1 MDVQR
6 IVREGFIAGM
16 IGAAAIALWFLVIDT
31 VAGRPFFTPSML
43 GSALFWREMDTS
55 SMQVVFARVVAY
67 TMVHVVSF
75 MIVGMLAAALAGA
88 VEKAPATLFLVIVFF
103 AVFEFG
109 FYVVVALIAQP
120 ILGALAWWNVA
131 IGNGLAGIGMG
142 YYLWRSHPKLKAE
155 LEAHPLGETA

>member
-1 MDVQR
+1 MGLQR
-6 IVREGFIAGM
+6 IIREGFIAGM
-16 IGAAAIALWFLVIDT
+16 IGAGAIALWFLVVDT
-31 VAGRPFFTPSML
+31 LAGHPFFTPSML

-75 MIVGMLAAALAGA
+75 MIVGMLAAALAAA
-88 VEKAPATLFLVIVFF
+88 VEKAPTTLFLVIVFF

-109 FYVVVALIAQP
+109 FYVLVAVLAQP

-131 IGNGLAGIGMG
+131 IGNGLAGVGMG
-142 YYLWRSHPKLKAE
+142 YYLWRLHPQLKTE
-155 LEAHPLGETA
+155 LAAHPLGA